1 MLSVKAFS
9 GKIIWYFLYS
19 IVSDGSENLI
29 YITIFEEKFD
39 KGELKLRKWDHIRRG
54 ELMQDTY
61 WKQFMMSGKIDDY
74 LNYKNSGTDDT
85 EDGPRHNRN
94 RMEQVGK
101 QPYEPH
107 ESDQSHGRMGGK

>member
-74 LNYKNSGTDDT
+74 LNYKNSRTDDT
-85 EDGPRHNRN
+85 DDRPCHNRN
-94 RMEQVGK
+94 RTEQTER
-101 QPYEPH
+101 QPYEP
-107 ESDQSHGRMGGK
+107 DQSHGRMGRR

>member
-19 IVSDGSENLI
+19 IVPDESENLI
-29 YITIFEEKFD
+29 YITTFEEKFD
-39 KGELKLRKWDHIRRG
+39 KGKLKLRTRDHVRRG

-74 LNYKNSGTDDT
+74 LNYKNSGTDGAE
-85 EDGPRHNRN
+85 EDPRHNRN
-94 RMEQVGK
+94 MKDGIEK
-101 QPYEPH
+101 QPQV
-107 ESDQSHGRMGGK
+107 SDPPYSRMNRQ

>member
-74 LNYKNSGTDDT
+74 LNYNRVIT
-85 EDGPRHNRN
+85 ETGRNKQKDSHMNRISLTA
-94 RMEQVGK
+94 GWA
-101 QPYEPH
+101 
-107 ESDQSHGRMGGK
+107 GGEEDEVRQKGIA

>member
-29 YITIFEEKFD
+29 YITTFEEKLD
-39 KGELKLRKWDHIRRG
+39 KKKLRMWDHIRRG
-54 ELMQDTY
+54 ELMKDTY

-94 RMEQVGK
+94 RMEQAEK
-101 QPYEPH
+101 QPYEPY
-107 ESDQSHGRMGGK
+107 EPEQSHSRMYRR

>member
-19 IVSDGSENLI
+19 IVPDESENLI
-29 YITIFEEKFD
+29 YITTFEEKFD
-39 KGELKLRKWDHIRRG
+39 KGKLKLRTWDHVRRG

-74 LNYKNSGTDDT
+74 LNYKNSRTDDT
-85 EDGPRHNRN
+85 DDRPCHNRN
-94 RMEQVGK
+94 RTEQTEFLLRSMK
-101 QPYEPH
+101 NRNIR
-107 ESDQSHGRMGGK
+107 S

>member
-29 YITIFEEKFD
+29 YITTFEEKFD
-39 KGELKLRKWDHIRRG
+39 KGELKLRAWDHIRRG

-74 LNYKNSGTDDT
+74 LNYKNSRTDDT
-85 EDGPRHNRN
+85 DDRPCHNRN
-94 RMEQVGK
+94 RTEQTEK
-101 QPYEPH
+101 QSYEP
-107 ESDQSHGRMGGK
+107 DQSHGRMGRR